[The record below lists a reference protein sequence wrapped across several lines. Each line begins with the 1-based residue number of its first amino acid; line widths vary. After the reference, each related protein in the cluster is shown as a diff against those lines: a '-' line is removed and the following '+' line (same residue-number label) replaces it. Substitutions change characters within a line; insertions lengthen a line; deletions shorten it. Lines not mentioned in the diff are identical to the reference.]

1 MLLHKIQDFDPNYR
15 AHFEE
20 QDVIGDDSYTSLD
33 KIGSV
38 DDLLVDDV
46 GKIRYLVINT
56 GVWIMGKKV
65 LLMTA
70 TPTPTSVIHNCTTW
84 TIATTRTCGCTR
96 SGWLLEE
103 LDIDAEGRT
112 IEDRTGRSLKD
123 LV

>member
-46 GKIRYLVINT
+46 GKI
-56 GVWIMGKKV
+56 
-65 LLMTA
+65 
-70 TPTPTSVIHNCTTW
+70 H
-84 TIATTRTCGCTR
+84 
-96 SGWLLEE
+96 
-103 LDIDAEGRT
+103 
-112 IEDRTGRSLKD
+112 
-123 LV
+123 